1 MMNDNS
7 PNSYWASNLLT
18 ILLRI
23 MSRKFTTVN
32 LNHHNEPVEWKSDD
46 EIGALVTAFNEMLT
60 RLDESKAELTQN
72 EKRSAWKE
80 MAKQVAHDIKN
91 PLTPMKLT
99 IQQLQRT
106 ILRDL
111 PYDLPQSERIR
122 QTFDSLIEQI
132 DNISDIAASFASF
145 AKMPLPKEELFEIVS
160 VLKKAA
166 DLYSDDPKIIVN
178 RDFEVKKVNILG
190 DRKLIGGIITNLI
203 INGIQSVPEGRLP
216 KITVRL
222 RIDEVNVYIEIQD
235 NGDGIPEAIR
245 SKIFFS
251 NFSTKEGGTG
261 LGLALAKRGVEHAG
275 GAIWFETEEGFGTT
289 FYLSFPLTFRNQLA

>member
-1 MMNDNS
+1 
-7 PNSYWASNLLT
+7 
-18 ILLRI
+18 
-23 MSRKFTTVN
+23 MSRKFTTIN
-32 LNHHNEPVEWKSDD
+32 LNHLNEPVEWKSDD
-46 EIGALVTAFNEMLT
+46 EIGDVVTAFNEMLT
-60 RLDESKAELTQN
+60 RLEESKAELAQN
-72 EKRSAWKE
+72 EKRSAWRE

-99 IQQLQRT
+99 IQQLQLT

-111 PYDLPQSERIR
+111 PYDLPQSDRIR

-132 DNISDIAASFASF
+132 DNLSDISTSFASF
-145 AKMPLPKEELFEIVS
+145 ANMPLPKEELFEIVS

-166 DLYSDDPKIIVN
+166 DLYADDPKIIVN

-190 DRKLIGGIITNLI
+190 DRKLIGGIITNVI
-203 INGIQSVPEGRLP
+203 INGIQSVPEGRFP

-222 RIDEVNVYIEIQD
+222 RIDDNNVYIEIQD

-245 SKIFFS
+245 SKVFFP

-261 LGLALAKRGVEHAG
+261 LGLAVAKRGVEHAS
-275 GAIWFETEEGFGTT
+275 GAIWFETEEGLGTT
-289 FYLSFPLTFRNQLA
+289 FYLSFPLTFRNQLME